1 MPALSIAKANSLILN
16 KYIYNEQIKVAYSVK
31 NNKTKQPIKKK
42 HRKTK
47 KTRRKNKS
55 KSKSKSKPKSKSKS
69 KRK

>member
-42 HRKTK
+42 CKLCF
-47 KTRRKNKS
+47 S
-55 KSKSKSKPKSKSKS
+55 
-69 KRK
+69 